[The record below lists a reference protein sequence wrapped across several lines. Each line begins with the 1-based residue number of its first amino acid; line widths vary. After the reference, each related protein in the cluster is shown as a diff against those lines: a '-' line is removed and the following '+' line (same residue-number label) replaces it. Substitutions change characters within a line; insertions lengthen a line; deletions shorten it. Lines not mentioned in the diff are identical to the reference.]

1 MKRGGMS
8 KAPQVDMKK
17 ISEQAT
23 PSPVGSKTSAV
34 PSVNR
39 LNNYLNRT
47 HGDSMTVDVMGQPV
61 KFTLQ
66 VIPADQVKR
75 KTMVWGQN
83 ERLQELL
90 NESTLDDLM
99 PTFTSNGQQ
108 FPAIGRDVNGVIE
121 IADGSRR
128 RMAAILTER
137 DYRVWVGDMDDTQM
151 ASLTEVGNDYRP
163 TSAYERGKR
172 YKRLV
177 EQVYGGNVKAMSTT
191 ENIARRVVIRCM
203 ATAELPLEVIKL
215 FSNPADLSARSGEEL
230 AKVYKES
237 KDAMMHRVSEL
248 EMFRETETL
257 DPDFIVKTLKAA
269 KPAPEKPEQ
278 RVRTFGTGVTAKYKG
293 DDVEITLK
301 GVSSALVKRLEA
313 LLEAAEKGGLEGG
326 EVDELFSQLEQKT
339 KRP

>member
-23 PSPVGSKTSAV
+23 PSPAGSKTSAV

-39 LNNYLNRT
+39 LNDYLSRT

-108 FPAIGRDVNGVIE
+108 FPAIGRDVNGIIE
-121 IADGSRR
+121 VADGSRR
-128 RMAAILTER
+128 RMAAILTDR
-137 DYRVWVGDMDDTQM
+137 DYRVWVGDMNDTQM

-203 ATAELPLEVIKL
+203 ATAELPLEVIRL
-215 FSNPADLSARSGEEL
+215 FPNPGDLSARAGEEL
-230 AKVYKES
+230 AKVYKDS
-237 KDAMMHRVSEL
+237 KDAMMQLVSEL
-248 EMFRETETL
+248 ELSKKTESL
-257 DPDFIVKTLKAA
+257 DADFIVKTLKAA
-269 KPAPEKPEQ
+269 KPTPEKPAL
-278 RVRTFGTGVTAKYKG
+278 RVRNFGAGVTAKYKG

-301 GVSSALVKRLEA
+301 GVSEALVKRIEA
-313 LLEAAEKGGLEGG
+313 LLEASEQGGLDGG
-326 EVDELFSQLEQKT
+326 EVEELFAKLEEKT